1 MTEIVVDL
9 LALVALI
16 LFCGW
21 VVLSSVRIAWHDL
34 SPGCRARGNTSN
46 RKSKTPEDAK
56 QQFQTIGQVAGG
68 LLLLVFIAC
77 RRIVRAVAN
86 LWRESGRRV

>member
-1 MTEIVVDL
+1 MTETVIDL

-21 VVLSSVRIAWHDL
+21 VVLSSVRIAWHDFVVAWL
-34 SPGCRARGNTSN
+34 SSTREH
-46 RKSKTPEDAK
+46 KQQEVEDAK

-86 LWRESGRRV
+86 LWRESGRRI